1 MTKTFAFRVGVVG
14 SRGLVG
20 RSQVPPADGKNGAPL
35 PRKLR
40 MLTSI
45 RRESLPPIRFG
56 FHTALERLPEMR
68 LRFLGHVERLLPLPP
83 EVFFRQRDFVRTER

>member
-1 MTKTFAFRVGVVG
+1 MTKTFASAWSAPEDLSAAVKFHRRMVKTAPHSAANSGC
-14 SRGLVG
+14 SLRYAAN
-20 RSQVPPADGKNGAPL
+20 RSPQSDSV
-35 PRKLR
+35 
-40 MLTSI
+40 
-45 RRESLPPIRFG
+45 